1 MFQGLNIIKY
11 ISNIPS
17 CSILMF
23 RLWFNSFF
31 FHTLHTFCQYVIT
44 VVLSFVNVL
53 FVKKNLF
60 VVHFSIAYDTLNVG
74 HSGVLGKMLVEQ
86 AEQDGQN
93 ENTYLLICRNIYH
106 VLVLAYKHMSVV
118 GVGLVG
124 I

>member
-1 MFQGLNIIKY
+1 M
-11 ISNIPS
+11 
-17 CSILMF
+17 
-23 RLWFNSFF
+23 
-31 FHTLHTFCQYVIT
+31 
-44 VVLSFVNVL
+44 
-53 FVKKNLF
+53 
-60 VVHFSIAYDTLNVG
+60 HFSIAYDTLNVG